1 MPKHKPMEGTTVGV
15 SPLYFLA
22 QAIWKIF
29 RFFLMLCMTF
39 VILYPLLYM
48 CSMAFR
54 VPEDVFDPSI
64 VWLPRTLT
72 LDNFKT
78 IFELNHYGELFGN
91 TVLLSFGSTLFQ
103 LFTCSLVGYGF
114 ARFKFRGKGIFMG
127 LLFFTIIVP
136 PQMVSLPTFVN
147 FKDFDIMGIF
157 NMIFGHGMGFS
168 LLNNPISF
176 YLMALLGQGIRSGMF
191 ILLFMQFYKG
201 MPKDLENA
209 ALVDGCG
216 DIKTYFRIMLPNAR
230 NIILMVVLLSV
241 VWYWNDYYMASIYMG
256 TFPTVSTQLAGFR
269 ASLELYMTSM
279 GDSAFDAY
287 SIVTMEQAACL
298 LTIAPLLAIY
308 LCVQK
313 QFITSIEKTGLVG

>member
-1 MPKHKPMEGTTVGV
+1 MRNYKAAEGTTVGA
-15 SPLYFLA
+15 SPLYYTA
-22 QAIWKIF
+22 QAVWKLF

-54 VPEDVFDPSI
+54 APEDVFDPSI

-72 LDNFKT
+72 LDNFKMVV
-78 IFELNHYGELFGN
+78 ELNRYIELLRN
-91 TVLLSFGSTLFQ
+91 TLLLTLGSTLFQ
-103 LFTCSLVGYGF
+103 LFTCSLAGYGF
-114 ARFKFRGKGIFMG
+114 ARFKFRSKGV
-127 LLFFTIIVP
+127 LLCVLFFTIIVP
-136 PQMVSLPTFVN
+136 PQMVSLPTFIN
-147 FKDFDIMGIF
+147 FQDFDIMGVC
-157 NMIFGHGMGFS
+157 NLLFGHGMGFS
-168 LLNNPISF
+168 LLNNPASF
-176 YLMALLGQGIRSGMF
+176 YLMALLGQGLRSGMF

-216 DIKTYFRIMLPNAR
+216 DIRTYFRIMLPNAR
-230 NIILMVVLLSV
+230 NIILTVTMLSI

-256 TFPTVSTQLAGFR
+256 SFPTVSTQLAGFR
-269 ASLELYMTSM
+269 ASLELYMTSS
-279 GDSAFDAY
+279 GSSAFDPY

-298 LTIAPLLAIY
+298 LTIVPLLAIY